1 MAWLEKYEITQKKIC
16 IIQLKKTCKLANK
29 ADDVIYEKYTSFGRN

>member
-1 MAWLEKYEITQKKIC
+1 MAWLEKYEITQKRIC
-16 IIQLKKTCKLANK
+16 IIQLKKPANK